1 MRFFVAGTIGKI
13 THGVNA
19 GALGDSVFRL
29 AGCGDATT
37 VPIKLK
43 NCVAVPPPAV
53 YPWLHGTGRGWK
65 GVVSVSNNR
74 KHLPCLSLAT
84 AVITPVPHF
93 LRVVN
98 NKRFVSIV
106 CSSYVQMY

>member
-1 MRFFVAGTIGKI
+1 MRFFVAGTIVKRS
-13 THGVNA
+13 HGLNA

-37 VPIKLK
+37 VHVPIKLK
-43 NCVAVPPPAV
+43 NCVAVPLPAA

-74 KHLPCLSLAT
+74 KHLP
-84 AVITPVPHF
+84 
-93 LRVVN
+93 
-98 NKRFVSIV
+98 
-106 CSSYVQMY
+106 

>member
-1 MRFFVAGTIGKI
+1 MRFFVAGTIVKRS
-13 THGVNA
+13 HGLNA

-43 NCVAVPPPAV
+43 NCVVDLPPAV
-53 YPWLHGTGRGWK
+53 NPWLHGTGRGWK

-84 AVITPVPHF
+84 DVTTPVPHF
-93 LRVVN
+93 LRDVN